1 MDNRRFSARAD
12 TGATLPVRR
21 ENVASP
27 LLDRVFDLTRVN
39 WEVLLFAGLMV
50 MAIITRLWD
59 LGSRAFHHDEA
70 IHAYFSNYFLRTG
83 SFTTTP
89 GFQGGYDPT
98 YHGPFLY
105 HANGLA
111 YFLFGTTDAIARLMP
126 ALFGIA
132 LVGLC
137 WYLRPFIGRIAAVV
151 AALLIVIS
159 PSISYYSRSLRHD
172 IFALTGT
179 MMLFIGILWFLRTH
193 QAKWIYLGIVGFA
206 IAFSSHELTFIIAFI
221 FTLFLAIAA
230 FAWRTFAPAYD
241 ASSRTVRE
249 GDDINPV
256 RSALA
261 SLGSQ
266 RWTLIAAALL
276 FLAIYVV
283 LYTNLLTKPYL
294 VLSGVVNGLTYWL
307 GEHRVAR
314 GNQPHF
320 YYLML
325 MLFYEPLAFIAGFG
339 TIGYL
344 AAKWLRRDGLKARPA
359 DDVDATVEDVDEYG
373 HTLPSIGVV
382 RGLTLGFLAF
392 WSIGALIAF
401 SIAGERMPW
410 LNMQI
415 ALPFTLLAAAGIGRL
430 VRGVEWDEVW
440 RSGGVY
446 LGVVVI
452 LFIFSAFSFMA
463 HLNGTMPAAV
473 GASADIQ
480 NTMRGVLLFL
490 FTLGLL
496 ALAGWLAYKMLPG
509 RAVKVVVLTFATL
522 LTLYGIRSMSLVNYR
537 HGDVPTEMLVYTQS
551 APDVPIVAAMIERLS
566 RDETAFDSFR
576 NANDPTGG
584 HGLTISIDQNDAIEW
599 PFDWYFRDMK
609 DLKYFNLAQWESNQA
624 NVVPPNV
631 PVIIASEATNGNDN
645 FQNFVRDKYTSQRYV
660 LNWWFPEDVYRKN
673 GQNDLGTA
681 LDWMRTS
688 GLKYFLYRDAGQ
700 PLGSRN
706 FYLFVRNDLAVK
718 TGLSGPSGVI
728 AAPPPAVPSEPDPNS
743 KIHGM
748 YELSPAGTER
758 GQFNLPR
765 GIAVGPDG
773 SFYVVDTA
781 NMRIQKFD
789 STGKWT
795 QIIGAGKGAGDGQFT
810 GFSDEAVGTGPGGIA
825 VDPAGNIYVADTWNH
840 RVQKFDK
847 DGKFLTKWGEFI
859 SLGDPA
865 SANDPARD
873 TKFFGPRGIAVGPDG
888 NVYVTDTGNKR
899 VLIFDANGKFVRKID
914 SGMSSTKLSPNYP
927 FTLDGELNEPI
938 GIAVDSG
945 GNVYVADT
953 NNKRIQKFDTTGK
966 FVAKWAVPGTNWD
979 VGAYLEPFLAVDAS
993 GVYATAPTGQK
1004 VIKFSPTGELLAE
1017 KSSEGAVS
1025 LKTPTG
1031 IAVGADGIVY
1041 VVDTGSNGV
1050 INLGKVQAP

>member
-12 TGATLPVRR
+12 TGASLPVRR
-21 ENVASP
+21 ETVAAP

-39 WEVLLFAGLMV
+39 WEVLLFAGIMLMAV
-50 MAIITRLWD
+50 ITRLWD
-59 LGSRAFHHDEA
+59 LGTRAFHHDEA
-70 IHAYFSNYFLRTG
+70 IHAYFSNYFLKTG
-83 SFTTTP
+83 NYTTTA

-105 HANGLA
+105 HANALA

-132 LVGLC
+132 LVWLC

-151 AALLIVIS
+151 AALLVVIS

-193 QAKWIYLGIVGFA
+193 QAKWVYLGAVGFA
-206 IAFSSHELTFIIAFI
+206 IAFASHELTFIIAFL

-230 FAWRTFAPAYD
+230 FAFPRFAALD
-241 ASSRTVRE
+241 RSSRTIRD

-256 RSALA
+256 RSALS

-266 RWTLIAAALL
+266 RWTLIAALLL
-276 FLAIYVV
+276 FLAIYAV
-283 LYTNLLTKPYL
+283 LFTNLLTKPNL
-294 VLSGVVNGLTYWL
+294 ILSGAINGLTYWL
-307 GEHRVAR
+307 GQHGEAR

-325 MLFYEPLAFIAGFG
+325 MLFYEPLAFFAGFG

-344 AAKWLRRDGLKARPA
+344 IAKWLRREGDTPRPA
-359 DDVDATVEDVDEYG
+359 DDVDATDDAVDEYG
-373 HTLPSIGVV
+373 HTLPSIEVM
-382 RGLTLGFLAF
+382 RGFALLFLAL

-401 SIAGERMPW
+401 SIAGERLPW
-410 LNMQI
+410 LNMQT

-430 VRGVEWDEVW
+430 LRGVAWREVW
-440 RSGGVY
+440 ESGGAY
-446 LGVVVI
+446 LGVVVV
-452 LFIFSAFSFMA
+452 LFIFAAFAFMA
-463 HLNGTMPAAV
+463 HLSGAMPAAV
-473 GASADIQ
+473 GESAGIQ

-490 FTLGLL
+490 FTAGLL
-496 ALAGWLAYKMLPG
+496 ALAGWLSYKMLPG

-522 LTLYGIRSMSLVNYR
+522 LTLYGVRSMSLLNYR
-537 HGDVPTEMLVYTQS
+537 HGDVPNEMLVYTQS

-566 RDETAFDSFR
+566 RDETAFDTYR

-609 DLKYFNLAQWESNQA
+609 DLKYFNLSQWQSNQA
-624 NVVPPNV
+624 NVVPPNA
-631 PVIIASEATNGNDN
+631 PVIIASDATNSDAN
-645 FQNFVRDKYTSQRYV
+645 FQAFVKDKYASQKYV
-660 LNWWFPEDVYRKN
+660 LNWWFPEEVYRKN
-673 GQNDLGTA
+673 GQNDLGA
-681 LDWMRTS
+681 AIEWIRTN
-688 GLKYFLYRDAGQ
+688 GFRYMLYRDPGV

-706 FYLFVRNDLAVK
+706 FFLYVRNDLAVK
-718 TGLSGPSGVI
+718 TGLSGPSGVV
-728 AAPPPAVPSEPDPNS
+728 APPVTPPTTQIDPNS
-743 KIHGM
+743 AIHGM
-748 YELSPAGTER
+748 YELAPAGTER

-765 GIAVGPDG
+765 GITVGPDG

-789 STGKWT
+789 ATGKWV
-795 QIIGAGKGAGDGQFT
+795 QIIGAGKGNGDGEFT

-840 RVQKFDK
+840 RIQKFDK
-847 DGKFLTKWGEFI
+847 DGKFLGKWGEFI

-865 SANDPARD
+865 AANDAAKD
-873 TKFFGPRGIAVGPDG
+873 TKFFGPRGIAIGPDG

-899 VLIFDANGKFVRKID
+899 VQIFDSNGKFLRKID
-914 SGMSSTKLSPNYP
+914 SGMSATKLSPNYP
-927 FTLDGELNEPI
+927 FTLPGELNEPI
-938 GIAVDSG
+938 GIAVDG
-945 GNVYVADT
+945 AGNVYVADT
-953 NNKRIQKFDTTGK
+953 NNKRIQKFDPTGK
-966 FVAKWAVPGTNWD
+966 FALQWAVPGTAWD
-979 VGAYLEPFLAVDAS
+979 PGVYLEPFLAVDAS
-993 GVYATAPTGQK
+993 GIYVTAPTGQK
-1004 VIKFSPTGELLAE
+1004 VLKFDPNGKLLAE
-1017 KSSEGAVS
+1017 KNAEGAVS

-1031 IAVGADGIVY
+1031 ITVGADGTVY
-1041 VVDTGSNGV
+1041 VVDTGANGV
-1050 INLGKVQAP
+1050 VNLGKIQAP

>member
-12 TGATLPVRR
+12 MGATLPVRR
-21 ENVASP
+21 ENIASP
-27 LLDRVFDLTRVN
+27 VLDRVFDLTRVS
-39 WEVLLFAGLMV
+39 WEVLLFAGLML

-83 SFTTTP
+83 SYTTTP

-126 ALFGIA
+126 ALFGVA

-137 WYLRPFIGRIAAVV
+137 WYLRPYIGRIAAVV
-151 AALLIVIS
+151 AALLVVLS

-179 MMLFIGILWFLRTH
+179 MMLFLGILWFLRTH
-193 QAKWIYLGIVGFA
+193 QAKWVYLGAVGFA
-206 IAFSSHELTFIIAFI
+206 IAFASHELTFIIAFL
-221 FTLFLAIAA
+221 FVLFLAIAA
-230 FAWRTFAPAYD
+230 FAFSTFASTSNT
-241 ASSRTVRE
+241 SSRTIRE
-249 GDDINPV
+249 GDDVNPV
-256 RSALA
+256 RSAFS

-266 RWTLIAAALL
+266 RWTLIVAAIL
-276 FLAIYVV
+276 FLAIYTV
-283 LYTNLLTKPYL
+283 LFTNLLTKPYL
-294 VLSGVVNGLTYWL
+294 ILSGAINGLTYWL
-307 GEHRVAR
+307 GQHGEAR

-339 TIGYL
+339 TIGYMI
-344 AAKWLRRDGLKARPA
+344 AKWLRRDGDTARPA
-359 DDVDATVEDVDEYG
+359 DDVDATDDATDEYG
-373 HTLPSIGVV
+373 HVLPSIEGM
-382 RGLTLGFLAF
+382 RGFALSFLAF

-401 SIAGERMPW
+401 SIAGERLPW
-410 LNMQI
+410 LNMQT
-415 ALPFTLLAAAGIGRL
+415 AFPFTLLAAAGIGRL
-430 VRGVEWDEVW
+430 LRGVDWSEVW

-446 LGVVVI
+446 LGVVVV

-463 HLNGTMPAAV
+463 HLGGAMPPAV
-473 GASADIQ
+473 GSSADIQ
-480 NTMRGVLLFL
+480 NLMRGVLLFL

-509 RAVKVVVLTFATL
+509 RAVKVVALTFATL
-522 LTLYGIRSMSLVNYR
+522 LTLYGVRSMSMVNYR
-537 HGDVPTEMLVYTQS
+537 HGDVPTEMLVYTQT
-551 APDVPIVAAMIERLS
+551 APDVPIVAGMIERLS

-609 DLKYFNLAQWESNQA
+609 DLKYFNLAQWEANQA

-631 PVIIASEATNGNDN
+631 PVIIASDATNKNVN
-645 FQNFVRDKYTSQRYV
+645 FQTFVKDKYASQKYV

-673 GQNDLGTA
+673 GQNDLGA
-681 LDWMRTS
+681 AIDWIRS
-688 GLKYFLYRDAGQ
+688 NGLKYFLYRDPGQ
-700 PLGSRN
+700 SLGSRN
-706 FYLFVRNDLAVK
+706 FFLYVRNDLASK
-718 TGLSGPSGVI
+718 TGLSGPSGVV
-728 AAPPPAVPSEPDPNS
+728 APPPPVNPVPDPTS

-748 YELSPAGTER
+748 YELSPAGNER

-765 GIAVGPDG
+765 GITVGPDG

-781 NMRIQKFD
+781 NMRVQKFD
-789 STGKWT
+789 ATGKWVAL
-795 QIIGAGKGAGDGQFT
+795 IGAGKGNGDGQFN

-840 RVQKFDK
+840 RIQKFDK
-847 DGKFLTKWGEFI
+847 DGKFLGKWGDFI
-859 SLGDPA
+859 SLGDAA

-873 TKFFGPRGIAVGPDG
+873 SKFFGPRGVAVGPDG

-899 VLIFDANGKFVRKID
+899 VQIFDANGKFLRKID
-914 SGMSSTKLSPNYP
+914 SGMSATKLSPNYA
-927 FTLDGELNEPI
+927 FTQQGELNEPV
-938 GIAVDSG
+938 GVAVDSA

-953 NNKRIQKFDTTGK
+953 NNKRIQ
-966 FVAKWAVPGTNWD
+966 
-979 VGAYLEPFLAVDAS
+979 
-993 GVYATAPTGQK
+993 
-1004 VIKFSPTGELLAE
+1004 
-1017 KSSEGAVS
+1017 
-1025 LKTPTG
+1025 
-1031 IAVGADGIVY
+1031 
-1041 VVDTGSNGV
+1041 
-1050 INLGKVQAP
+1050 